1 MASQN
6 NGMDKGKIIAI
17 AVGSLLGGVI
27 FLAQP
32 LGLVPSALIALG
44 VGLGVGFMI
53 VKMSES
59 DGTASRMPDGTLAA
73 NGKID
78 ASATSAVSEALL
90 GNNKAARDT
99 LASGDALLSML
110 TDKQAAARDP
120 VVSSE
125 ISELF
130 DDVSVLYA
138 YVRSHPSEYQLLGS
152 FLASYADQTEQILN
166 GYLTMETYGGG
177 SVTNDSMYRA
187 RASVIGAL
195 NALEGAARG
204 IISRVSAERGTAV
217 TASADAISHLVEMQ
231 GYHPDQ
237 GTPGDI
243 AGSIDGSAGSEDTVT
258 GRTVLDAAREL
269 TMLAGQAPGSIVDST
284 IGDSVP
290 SAVIA
295 PSEDT
300 GKPLPS
306 SST

>member
-1 MASQN
+1 
-6 NGMDKGKIIAI
+6 MDKGKIIAI
-17 AVGSLLGGVI
+17 AVGGLLGGVI

-73 NGKID
+73 DGKID

-90 GNNKAARDT
+90 GNNKAAMDT

-110 TDKQAAARDP
+110 ADKQAAARDT

-166 GYLTMETYGGG
+166 GYLTMETYGGD

-204 IISRVSAERGTAV
+204 IISRVSAEHGTAV
-217 TASADAISHLVEMQ
+217 AASADAISHLVEMQ

-237 GTPGDI
+237 STPGDI
-243 AGSIDGSAGSEDTVT
+243 AGSVDGSEDTVT

-269 TMLAGQAPGSIVDST
+269 TMLAGQTPGSTVDST
-284 IGDSVP
+284 
-290 SAVIA
+290 A

>member
-6 NGMDKGKIIAI
+6 NGWDKGKIIAI
-17 AVGSLLGGVI
+17 AVGGLLGGVI

-44 VGLGVGFMI
+44 VGLGVGYMI

-73 NGKID
+73 DGKID

-152 FLASYADQTEQILN
+152 FLASYAEQTEQILN
-166 GYLTMETYGGG
+166 GYLTMETYGGDSEPNG
-177 SVTNDSMYRA
+177 SSATNDSMYRA

-217 TASADAISHLVEMQ
+217 AASADAISHLVEMQ

-237 GTPGDI
+237 SAPGDI
-243 AGSIDGSAGSEDTVT
+243 AGSVDGSAGSEDTVT

-269 TMLAGQAPGSIVDST
+269 TMLAGQAPGSTVDST
-284 IGDSVP
+284 V
-290 SAVIA
+290 